1 MSASMATLAKNTHA
15 PFVMSA
21 ALPRKALLL
30 LPAIWLTATCHAGP
44 VDQRGRVGV
53 AASAAADPQEG
64 ALGQGF
70 SALQKGRWV
79 DAERDFGAVLAL
91 QPGHPRAL
99 AGLAQ
104 ALLKLNRAEEAGQR
118 LEQARAAA
126 PDDPVVMLA
135 AARYE
140 AFRGRGEAAMA
151 LYRQAAAQAPK
162 DETPYRDMG
171 DLLLNRLKR
180 PAEAVKAYARAIEL
194 APQDGPARFGLA
206 MALLANDRKADALK
220 SLAEAE
226 RLTVNDPNPAYMAGR
241 IHASEK
247 RFDAAIAAMGRALE
261 SSPAFVPALS
271 DRADLQADA
280 GRSAAAVADYERLMK
295 LQPNNPTTQLKLGML
310 YQRMGRFAEARNAY
324 LAALQRNDQLAV
336 AYNNLAMMGL
346 RQGKDEGQIEPWA
359 RKAVALGAAVPN
371 FHDTLGQVLAAKG
384 DTQGAL
390 AAYREAVKL
399 APGEP
404 ELQFHLAQAYEAA
417 GQRGEAKAAYERALA
432 AKGVFEQAPQAR
444 QRLQALR

>member
-1 MSASMATLAKNTHA
+1 MPPVLSRN
-15 PFVMSA
+15 
-21 ALPRKALLL
+21 ALLL
-30 LPAIWLTATCHAGP
+30 LPALWFSATGHAGP

-53 AASAAADPQEG
+53 AASAVSDPQEG
-64 ALGQGF
+64 PLAQGF

-79 DAERDFGAVLAL
+79 DAERDFGTVLTL

-104 ALLKLNRAEEAGQR
+104 ALLKLNRTEEAGQR
-118 LEQARAAA
+118 LEQARKAA

-151 LYRQAAAQAPK
+151 LYRQAAVQAPK
-162 DETPYRDMG
+162 DETPHRDMG

-194 APQDGPARFGLA
+194 APQDGAARFGLA
-206 MALLANDRKADALK
+206 MALLATERKADALK

-226 RLTVNDPNPAYMAGR
+226 RLTPNDPNPAYMAGR
-241 IHASEK
+241 VHASEK

-261 SSPAFVPALS
+261 RAPAFVPALS
-271 DRADLQADA
+271 DRADLQAEA
-280 GRSAAAVADYERLMK
+280 GQPAAAVADYERLMK
-295 LQPNNPTTQLKLGML
+295 LQPNNPATQLKLGML
-310 YQRMGRFAEARNAY
+310 YQRTGRLDEARKAY
-324 LAALQRNDQLAV
+324 LGALQRNDQLAV

-346 RQGKDEGQIEPWA
+346 RHGKDEAQIEPWA
-359 RKAVALGAAVPN
+359 RKAVALGGTVPH

-404 ELQFHLAQAYEAA
+404 ELQFHLAQAYEAS
-417 GQRGEAKAAYERALA
+417 GQRAEAKAAYQRALA
-432 AKGVFEQAPQAR
+432 GKGVFEQAGLAR

>member
-1 MSASMATLAKNTHA
+1 
-15 PFVMSA
+15 
-21 ALPRKALLL
+21 
-30 LPAIWLTATCHAGP
+30 
-44 VDQRGRVGV
+44 
-53 AASAAADPQEG
+53 
-64 ALGQGF
+64 
-70 SALQKGRWV
+70 
-79 DAERDFGAVLAL
+79 
-91 QPGHPRAL
+91 
-99 AGLAQ
+99 
-104 ALLKLNRAEEAGQR
+104 
-118 LEQARAAA
+118 
-126 PDDPVVMLA
+126 MLA

-194 APQDGPARFGLA
+194 APQDGAARFGLA

-271 DRADLQADA
+271 DRADLQAEA
-280 GRSAAAVADYERLMK
+280 GRPAAAAADYERLMK